1 MALLNITSK
10 IIIGFILLFFV
21 TKILGKTQI
30 NQVTAFDFISAIVLG
45 EILGNS
51 IYDKNVVISQLLY
64 TLFLWAVLM
73 YMVEVINQKFLKIR
87 TFLEGDPSIVIS
99 KGKINRAELKKNK
112 INLNTLQKLLRENNV
127 FSVREVEYAI
137 LETSGKLS
145 ILKKSQ
151 YSSPTRED
159 MELPEKKVSLP
170 AILISDGQIL
180 WENLKKSGFDKNWL
194 DAKLKEKHI
203 YNTKKVFYAEWQEEN
218 GLYVEKN
225 DK

>member
-151 YSSPTRED
+151 YSSLTRED